1 MGNNYEEEKK
11 EGDSRDMIAIEHVIN
26 DTSDNYACEDLNTIV
41 KAVPNGKLN
50 ICVKLGSIG
59 KSTNM
64 WERDNSKVLG
74 TEVTESVRTNKLL

>member
-26 DTSDNYACEDLNTIV
+26 DTSDNYACEDLNTNV

-50 ICVKLGSIG
+50 I
-59 KSTNM
+59 
-64 WERDNSKVLG
+64 
-74 TEVTESVRTNKLL
+74 